1 VGGAGGGSGNGD
13 GRGGGGGGSWDEAGA
28 VAMGTSDLFRYY
40 RTRGSLGASEA
51 DFANDMSWL
60 WLGDDEDD

>member
-1 VGGAGGGSGNGD
+1 
-13 GRGGGGGGSWDEAGA
+13 
-28 VAMGTSDLFRYY
+28 MGTSDLFRYY